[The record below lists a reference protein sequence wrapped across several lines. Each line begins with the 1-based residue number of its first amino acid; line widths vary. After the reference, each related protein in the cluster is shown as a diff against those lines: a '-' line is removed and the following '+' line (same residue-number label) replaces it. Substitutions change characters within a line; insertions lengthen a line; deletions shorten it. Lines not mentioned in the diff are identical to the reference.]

1 MKKNRE
7 AAIEKINQLF
17 GLNVSVEFTSSWDYR
32 IMNGKNL
39 TEDDFKNTDM
49 FGTGSTEEQA
59 GEQAGEPEEPE
70 AAREPEE
77 PEQAGSEE
85 PEENKETENEDDK

>member
-7 AAIEKINQLF
+7 AAVEKINQMF
-17 GLNVSVEFTSSWDYR
+17 GLDVSVEFTSSRDYR

-39 TEDDFKNTDM
+39 TGQDFKNTGLFD
-49 FGTGSTEEQA
+49 TGST
-59 GEQAGEPEEPE
+59 EQAGEPEEPE
-70 AAREPEE
+70 AAREPGE